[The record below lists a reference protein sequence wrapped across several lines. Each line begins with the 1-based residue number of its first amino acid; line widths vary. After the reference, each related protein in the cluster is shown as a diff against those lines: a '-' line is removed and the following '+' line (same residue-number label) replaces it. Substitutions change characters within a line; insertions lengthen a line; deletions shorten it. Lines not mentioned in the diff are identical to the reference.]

1 MQNPLKRLALAFGL
15 VGVVALG
22 ILSVVFIDPL
32 AEGVIG
38 ASNLNWYMTPSEL
51 LAKKGVE
58 GQTVRLGGMARP
70 GPNPEWERKLPLEFF
85 ITDAT
90 DSVPVVATG
99 APPAMFKAGI
109 GVVVE
114 GKLGNDGVFHTDRV
128 MVKHSN
134 EYRAPDDDRPHDPAA
149 TMMPE

>member
-1 MQNPLKRLALAFGL
+1 MQNPIIRLVLAFGL
-15 VGVVALG
+15 VGVVAMG

-32 AEGVIG
+32 AESVIG

-51 LAKKGVE
+51 LAKKDVE

-70 GPNPEWERKLPLEFF
+70 GTDPQWERKLPLEFF

-90 DSVPVVATG
+90 DSVQVRATG

-114 GKLGNDGVFHTDRV
+114 GKLGEDGVFQTDRV

-134 EYRAPDDDRPHDPAA
+134 EYRAPDDEHPHAPEA